1 MLLLLGRRND
11 AREIARFLPDCVV
24 LFKRLL
30 RDDRVPRRAKVALAL
45 LVPYLL
51 MPFDLVPDFIPVA
64 GQLDD
69 AILVAIA
76 IAYVARSA
84 GRDVVEDLWP
94 GSEPGLRVVLA
105 LA

>member
-11 AREIARFLPDCVV
+11 AREIARFLPDCIL

-30 RDDRVPRRAKVALAL
+30 RDERVPLRAKVVLVL

-84 GRDVVEDLWP
+84 GRDVVADLWP
-94 GSEPGLRVVLA
+94 GSERGLRVVLS